1 MTTGFSDRIWRIL
14 ACPYCGRSLD
24 KTDKGAGCRDCQDEY
39 VCSREGQL
47 DLRLHREKPYPMQFT
62 LGTDVPSERDPRF
75 KILKKNASPQVDFQK
90 MKVPWHLTEAWMSYF
105 PKPGTDESI
114 ALDLGCGSTVHRD
127 VIEHAGFEYVGLD
140 YDTAEAP
147 ILGDAHALPF
157 QNESIEFILSMN
169 VLEHIR
175 YPFVMM
181 EETHRVLKPG
191 GKFIGNV
198 AFMEPFH
205 GDSYY
210 HHTCLGTLTTLES
223 AGFRID
229 CIAPNAKWTVL
240 RALVGMGSGLFPRL
254 PKIIST
260 YLIVPLQVIH
270 RIWWWLGY
278 TIRRSET
285 SSELNRLLSTTGDF
299 FFMAT
304 KL

>member
-1 MTTGFSDRIWRIL
+1 MTTGFFDQIWRIL

-24 KTDKGAGCRDCQDEY
+24 KTEKGAGCRDCQDEY
-39 VCSREGQL
+39 VFSREGQL
-47 DLRLHREKPYPMQFT
+47 DLRLHREKRYPMQFR
-62 LGTDVPSERDPRF
+62 LGADPLSERDPRF
-75 KILKKNASPQVDFQK
+75 KILKKNVSPQVDFQNV
-90 MKVPWHLTEAWMSYF
+90 KVPWHLTETWMSYF
-105 PKPGTDESI
+105 PKPSADGSI
-114 ALDLGCGSTVHRD
+114 ALDLGCGNTVHRD
-127 VIEHAGFEYVGLD
+127 VIEHAGFRYIGLD
-140 YDTAEAP
+140 YDTLEAP

-181 EETHRVLKPG
+181 EETYRVLKPG
-191 GKFIGNV
+191 GRFMGNV

-210 HHTCLGTLTTLES
+210 HHTSLGTLNTLES
-223 AGFRID
+223 VGFRID
-229 CIAPNAKWTVL
+229 CIAPNAQWTVL
-240 RALVGMGSGLFPRL
+240 KALVGMGAGLFPRL
-254 PKIIST
+254 PKVIST
-260 YLIVPLQVIH
+260 CLIVPLQVIH

-304 KL
+304 K

>member
-1 MTTGFSDRIWRIL
+1 LTTGFSDHIWRIL

-24 KTDKGAGCRDCQDEY
+24 KTEKGARCKDCQDEY
-39 VCSREGQL
+39 VFSREGQL
-47 DLRLHREKPYPMQFT
+47 DLRLHREKRYPMRFQ
-62 LGTDVPSERDPRF
+62 LGVDPLSERDPRF
-75 KILKKNASPQVDFQK
+75 QILKKNASPQVDFQNI
-90 MKVPWHLTEAWMSYF
+90 KVPWHLTEAWMSYF
-105 PKPGTDESI
+105 PKPSADGSI
-114 ALDLGCGSTVHRD
+114 ALDLGCGNTVHRD
-127 VIEHAGFEYVGLD
+127 VIEHAGFRYIGLD
-140 YDTAEAP
+140 YDTPEAP

-181 EETHRVLKPG
+181 EETYRVMKPG
-191 GKFIGNV
+191 GRFIGNV

-210 HHTCLGTLTTLES
+210 HHTCLGTLNTLES

-229 CIAPNAKWTVL
+229 CIVPNAQWTVL
-240 RALVGMGSGLFPRL
+240 RALVGMGAGLFPRL
-254 PKIIST
+254 PQIVSRCFIAPLQLIHRLWWRLG
-260 YLIVPLQVIH
+260 YLIRH
-270 RIWWWLGY
+270 
-278 TIRRSET
+278 SET

-304 KL
+304 K